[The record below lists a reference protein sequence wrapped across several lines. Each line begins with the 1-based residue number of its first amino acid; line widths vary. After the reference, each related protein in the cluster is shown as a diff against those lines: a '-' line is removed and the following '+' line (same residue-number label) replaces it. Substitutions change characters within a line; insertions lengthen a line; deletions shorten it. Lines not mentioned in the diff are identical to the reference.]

1 MLAPVRI
8 EQQPDRPASP
18 LFAGK
23 DVRLAAV
30 RGRDTAAH
38 GHFYYS
44 VPTTGV
50 YCNPSCAAR
59 PALRQN
65 MAFHETRDEA
75 EQAGFRACKRC
86 RPELALRATREA
98 DVVAA
103 ACRLIKQAAEAP
115 SLSSLAIQLGSPPA
129 VRAVAGACAAN
140 TLAVAVPCHR
150 VVASDGGLA
159 GYRWGVERKSEL
171 LKRERA

>member
-18 LFAGK
+18 LFAGE

-38 GHFYYS
+38 GQFYHS

-65 MAFHETRDEA
+65 MAFHETP
-75 EQAGFRACKRC
+75 
-86 RPELALRATREA
+86 RPNPCLAMTTRLRN
-98 DVVAA
+98 
-103 ACRLIKQAAEAP
+103 AP
-115 SLSSLAIQLGSPPA
+115 S
-129 VRAVAGACAAN
+129 
-140 TLAVAVPCHR
+140 
-150 VVASDGGLA
+150 
-159 GYRWGVERKSEL
+159 
-171 LKRERA
+171 